1 MQSLELE
8 ETPFIDLGLLRYVVC
23 MMFKAVPVAK
33 GEAFLVV
40 AQRYLSLLDYLNQ
53 LELPIR
59 LSSGLSSVAV
69 LGSQFSPPFTMGPG
83 SNRSPTTASASGCA
97 RRKEDVTVAP
107 VRPPADQSA
116 APCMSVALQ
125 CHMLSI

>member
-59 LSSGLSSVAV
+59 LSSGLSTVAV
-69 LGSQFSPPFTMGPG
+69 LDHSLVLLSPWDPG
-83 SNRSPTTASASGCA
+83 QTAPQPLLQLL
-97 RRKEDVTVAP
+97 VAP
-107 VRPPADQSA
+107 GEKR
-116 APCMSVALQ
+116 M
-125 CHMLSI
+125 